1 MCLCTINKTEA
12 HQIQLKAHRCCNC
25 TQTCWL
31 TGTVSTTGTQGD
43 WKRTFIDLLNRFP
56 ILLLIS
62 GLAFSMLQ
70 YACQIKCCFHLC
82 CGPCRNGTL
91 GRHLRSLRLPCV
103 QLLGAVLG
111 MRHCRVP
118 ESLLKMQL
126 QSAKLA
132 VKLLFK
138 TGISAISE
146 ILLKIAE
153 TLGNTTQL
161 FPQSIAQ
168 PCLGSCLPFCQEPSS
183 PTEKQHS

>member
-1 MCLCTINKTEA
+1 ML
-12 HQIQLKAHRCCNC
+12 QLH
-25 TQTCWL
+25 
-31 TGTVSTTGTQGD
+31 V
-43 WKRTFIDLLNRFP
+43 DLLAYRHCEHYWVHEETGEH
-56 ILLLIS
+56 LLICWT
-62 GLAFSMLQ
+62 GFPFSSLSPALPW
-70 YACQIKCCFHLC
+70 ACFNTACWIKCCFHLHSR
-82 CGPCRNGTL
+82 PTRNGTL
-91 GRHLRSLRLPCV
+91 GKPLSSLRLLCV
-103 QLLGAVLG
+103 WILCAVLG

-118 ESLLKMQL
+118 QSLLKMQL

-138 TGISAISE
+138 IGISGISE

-168 PCLGSCLPFCQEPSS
+168 HCLGSCLPFCQEPSS